1 MGKYSKRRRSNVAGI
16 VVQVIFISSFL
27 FYCLLLNHSFQ
38 TNPNRITNC
47 FKTYSLLFTTLQ
59 TTFAQCFPAILIFE
73 TDGEDG
79 RYALEEILNT
89 FVQDLIQHGHV
100 SKDTTLENISR
111 LDLAMKIM
119 KTYIKYPLPA
129 SPVIPWNY
137 CAASKLYPWLKAPL
151 SLIC

>member
-1 MGKYSKRRRSNVAGI
+1 
-16 VVQVIFISSFL
+16 
-27 FYCLLLNHSFQ
+27 
-38 TNPNRITNC
+38 
-47 FKTYSLLFTTLQ
+47 
-59 TTFAQCFPAILIFE
+59 LIFE